1 MSRSLGKYDRV
12 LSPGSSVCVAAYN
25 VPCSNARKIRGYFK
39 NNYKFRVGMDL
50 SHGAHYGYLL
60 SLIRHSCH
68 HYTRYAYQHF
78 LAHELD
84 NLLCREKKD
93 QANFFQANVSTDP
106 LGVYDPPTSAGLP
119 HRPIR
124 ARQKSLSSAMTL
136 EDAMT
141 PDLVSP
147 Q

>member
-1 MSRSLGKYDRV
+1 
-12 LSPGSSVCVAAYN
+12 
-25 VPCSNARKIRGYFK
+25 
-39 NNYKFRVGMDL
+39 MDL
-50 SHGAHYGYLL
+50 SHGAHYGYPF
-60 SLIRHSCH
+60 SLIRHARR
-68 HYTRYAYQHF
+68 HYPQYTCQDF
-78 LAHELD
+78 LAPGLD
-84 NLLCREKKD
+84 KLLHSAKKD
-93 QANFFQANVSTDP
+93 QANFSQANVSTDP

-119 HRPIR
+119 HRSIR